1 MASTLK
7 DRLERI
13 RSQSTNFPSNA
24 EIARAVDVK
33 PPSVTAWFNGRTKA
47 LGKAL
52 LPLAR
57 LLGVNPEWLET
68 GRGPMRPAAN
78 ATEPVYGIA
87 EGSSPY
93 VSSSEIELIDARGS
107 CGGGTIVWDME
118 SLPPLVKEPAW
129 FTRYKVRPRD
139 VFAVFA
145 DGDSMADFIV
155 DGDIVIFDR
164 TKVEPRSGAIFL
176 IEHPDG
182 LKIKR
187 LRRAIDGRWYLE
199 SLNADK
205 ARFPDEVIDSDHAEL
220 LRLKGQFVYRQGG

>member
-1 MASTLK
+1 MTGTLK
-7 DRLERI
+7 ERLERI
-13 RSQSTNFPSNA
+13 RSETPKFPSNA
-24 EIARAVDVK
+24 DIARAVHVK
-33 PPSVTAWFNGRTKA
+33 APSVTAWFNGRTKS

-57 LLGVNPEWLET
+57 YLNVNPEWLEA
-68 GRGPMRPAAN
+68 GRGPMRPSSN
-78 ATEPVYGIA
+78 ATEPRYSVA
-87 EGSSPY
+87 EGTSPY
-93 VSSSEIELIDARGS
+93 VASAEIELVDARGS
-107 CGGGTIVWDME
+107 CGGGSIVWEMD
-118 SLPPLVKEPAW
+118 SLPALVKEPAW

-164 TKVEPRSGAIFL
+164 TKVEPRSGSIFL

-187 LRRAIDGRWYLE
+187 LRRSIDGRWYLE
-199 SLNADK
+199 SLNPDK
-205 ARFPDEVIDSDHAEL
+205 ARFPDEVIDPDHAEL